1 MGIEI
6 ERKFRVLYLP
16 LNLPGE
22 KIIQGYIQTEKHR
35 AVRIRII
42 ENCKKKK
49 GFLTIKGDSDIS
61 GLSRFEFEKPISIPD
76 ANHLLKLCDQPL
88 IKKTRYHYDYHGFHW
103 EIDRF
108 HGENDGLLLA
118 ELELENEKQEYK
130 KPDFIGE
137 EVTGL
142 EKYYNLMLVK
152 NPFSTWIE

>member
-6 ERKFRVLYLP
+6 ARKFKVLYLP
-16 LNLPGE
+16 QDLPE
-22 KIIQGYIQTEKHR
+22 KKIIQGYIQTEKR
-35 AVRIRII
+35 RTVRIRII
-42 ENCKKKK
+42 DTYNKKK
-49 GFLTIKGDSDIS
+49 GVLTIKGDSDIS

-76 ANHLLKLCDQPL
+76 ANHLLNLCDQPL
-88 IKKTRYHYDYHGFHW
+88 IKKTRYDYEYYGFHW

-118 ELELENEKQEYK
+118 EIELENKKQEYK

-137 EVTGL
+137 EVTGV

-152 NPFSTWIE
+152 NPFSNWIE

>member
-16 LNLPGE
+16 KNLPGE

-35 AVRIRII
+35 TVRIRII
-42 ENCKKKK
+42 ETCKKKK
-49 GFLTIKGDSDIS
+49 GFLTIKGDSDTS
-61 GLSRFEFEKPISIPD
+61 GLSRFEFEKPISIQD

-88 IKKTRYHYDYHGFHW
+88 IKKTRYHYDYYGFHW

-108 HGENDGLLLA
+108 DGENDGLLLA
-118 ELELENEKQEYK
+118 ELELENGKQEYK